1 MRSQFSLWEINKL
14 TTFVTFIT
22 LTYRIYPTEE
32 QIEHLS
38 QSFGCARF
46 VYNNALAEK
55 IKAYEERKESISSYT
70 LIKRITTLKQ
80 EYEWLKVPTA
90 QSLQQSILHLDSA
103 YKRFF
108 KEKKWFPK
116 FHKKQGRQSLNYPQW
131 IKVFEKTI
139 QIPKLWEVEYRKD
152 RWFEWQVKTCT
163 VKKTPT
169 NKYFI
174 SILVDDWKEPP
185 EKVQSKDI
193 IGIDLWI
200 KEFAVLSNWERIQNQ
215 KFLRENI
222 ARLKVLQRRASKKQ
236 KWSAN
241 RRKANLKVAKAH
253 ERIANQRKDFLH
265 KISTT
270 IVKNHDTIAIEDL
283 NVKGMLQNH
292 KLAQAISDVSWSEF
306 RRMLTYKCE
315 WYGKNLIVIDRFAPS
330 SKLCTCWYKNKDLKL
345 SDREWTCSQ
354 CGALHDRDLLASK
367 NIARFARAESSE
379 VPLEEFSIE
388 NPVKEE

>member
-1 MRSQFSLWEINKL
+1 MLKSYS
-14 TTFVTFIT
+14 
-22 LTYRIYPTEE
+22 YRIYPTEE

-46 VYNNALAEK
+46 IYNNALAEK

-70 LIKRITTLKQ
+70 LIKRITQLKK

-116 FHKKQGRQSLNYPQW
+116 FHKKQGRQSLTYPQW
-131 IKVFEKTI
+131 IKVFDTTI

-152 RWFEWQVKTCT
+152 RWFTGKVKTCT
-163 VKKTPT
+163 VTKTPT

-174 SILVDDWKEPP
+174 SVLVDDWKEPP
-185 EKVQSKDI
+185 VKAQSKDI
-193 IGIDLWI
+193 LGIDLGI
-200 KEFAVLSNWERIQNQ
+200 KEFAVLSNWERIQNP

-222 ARLKVLQRRASKKQ
+222 ARLKVLQRRASKKM

-253 ERIANQRKDFLH
+253 EKIANQRKDFLQ
-265 KISTT
+265 KTSTA

-283 NVKGMLQNH
+283 AVKNMQSNH

-306 RRMLTYKCE
+306 RRMLTYKCD
-315 WYGKNLIVIDRFAPS
+315 WYWKNLIVINRFAPS
-330 SKLCTCWYKNKDLKL
+330 SKLCTCWYKNTELKL

-354 CGALHDRDLLASK
+354 CWTIHDRDLLASK
-367 NIARFARAESSE
+367 NIARFARVESSE
-379 VPLEEFSIE
+379 VTLEMFSLE
-388 NPVKEE
+388 KSMKEEESI

>member
-1 MRSQFSLWEINKL
+1 MFKAYS
-14 TTFVTFIT
+14 
-22 LTYRIYPTEE
+22 YRIYPSSK
-32 QIEHLS
+32 QIQHLS

-46 VYNNALAEK
+46 IYNNALAEK

-70 LIKRITTLKQ
+70 LMKRSTQLKK

-90 QSLQQSILHLDSA
+90 QSLQQSIIHLDSA
-103 YKRFF
+103 YKKFF

-116 FHKKQGRQSLNYPQW
+116 FHKKQGRQSLTYPQG
-131 IKVFEKTI
+131 IKVFDTTI

-152 RWFEWQVKTCT
+152 RWFTGEVKTCT
-163 VKKTPT
+163 VTKTPT

-174 SILVDDWKEPP
+174 SILVNDWKELTV
-185 EKVQSKDI
+185 KVESKEI
-193 IGIDLWI
+193 LGIDLWI
-200 KEFAVLSNWERIQNQ
+200 KEFAVLSNWERIQNP

-222 ARLKVLQRRASKKQ
+222 ARLKILQRRASKKQ

-241 RRKANLKVAKAH
+241 RRKANLKVAIAH
-253 ERIANQRKDFLH
+253 ERIANKRKDFLQ
-265 KISTT
+265 KTSTT

-283 NVKGMLQNH
+283 VVKNMLANN
-292 KLAQAISDVSWSEF
+292 KLAQAISDVSWYDF

-330 SKLCTCWYKNKDLKL
+330 SKLCTCWYKNTELKL

-354 CGALHDRDLLASK
+354 CWTVHDRDLLASQ
-367 NIARFARAESSE
+367 NIALFARAESSD
-379 VPLEEFSIE
+379 VPLEMSTLVEST
-388 NPVKEE
+388 KEEKSNF

>member
-1 MRSQFSLWEINKL
+1 MLKAYS
-14 TTFVTFIT
+14 
-22 LTYRIYPTEE
+22 YRIYPSSK
-32 QIEHLS
+32 QIDHLS
-38 QSFGCARF
+38 QSFGCVRF

-80 EYEWLKVPTA
+80 EHEWLKTPTT

-116 FHKKQGRQSLNYPQW
+116 FHKKQGRQSLTYPQW
-131 IKVFEKTI
+131 IKVFENNI
-139 QIPKLWEVEYRKD
+139 HIPKLWEVEYRKD
-152 RWFEWQVKTCT
+152 RWFTGEVRTCT
-163 VKKTPT
+163 VTKTPT

-174 SILVDDWKEPP
+174 SILVDDWKELPA
-185 EKVQSKDI
+185 KVESKDI
-193 IGIDLWI
+193 LGIDLWI
-200 KEFAVLSNWERIQNQ
+200 KEFAVLSKWERIQNP

-253 ERIANQRKDFLH
+253 ERIANKRKDFLH
-265 KISTT
+265 KLSTRLVSENQA
-270 IVKNHDTIAIEDL
+270 IGIENLNVAGMIKNHCI
-283 NVKGMLQNH
+283 
-292 KLAQAISDVSWSEF
+292 AQAISDVSWSEF

-315 WYGKNLIVIDRFAPS
+315 WYGKNLIIIDRFAPS
-330 SKLCTCWYKNKDLKL
+330 SRLCTCWVKNKELKL
-345 SDREWTCSQ
+345 SDREWTCSK
-354 CGALHDRDLLASK
+354 CGTVHDRDLLASQ
-367 NIARFARAESSE
+367 NIAKFAGQEMSV
-379 VPLEEFSIE
+379 VPLEMSTIVES
-388 NPVKEE
+388 VKEEESNP